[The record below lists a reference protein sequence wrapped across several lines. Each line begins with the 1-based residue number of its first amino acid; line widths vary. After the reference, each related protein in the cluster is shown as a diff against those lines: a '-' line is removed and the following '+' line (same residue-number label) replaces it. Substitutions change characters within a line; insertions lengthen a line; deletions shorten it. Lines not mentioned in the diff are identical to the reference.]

1 MIIILKKKKD
11 EFVFLSFLFLLCT
24 GSFRYISM
32 LVASDHH
39 IEEKGNRVIYI
50 SVHIIPV
57 KWLI

>member
-1 MIIILKKKKD
+1 MIIISLKKKKTD
-11 EFVFLSFLFLLCT
+11 EFIFLGFLFLLCT

-57 KWLI
+57 K